1 MMNHLINKMNQQ
13 IEVQEKKRVNDKGI
27 SKETYVTIFKAYAHI
42 DTVWAKD
49 YQTAISSGTQNRIK
63 FTIRFIPVE
72 ITNKMH
78 IHFKGETYE
87 IKEVYP
93 DYTNHEVITIMAE
106 QVGL

>member
-1 MMNHLINKMNQQ
+1 MNQQ
-13 IEVQEKKRVNDKGI
+13 IEMQEKKRVNDKGI